1 MCIVYPSS
9 SYMTPFVHNTDLSE
23 LVHYFLI
30 NFHIEVNC
38 PEVTVNELKILQRSA
53 DFADT
58 PPF

>member
-30 NFHIEVNC
+30 NFHTEVNY

>member
-1 MCIVYPSS
+1 MCIVYLSS
-9 SYMTPFVHNTDLSE
+9 SYMTRFGHNTDLSE
-23 LVHYFLI
+23 LVQYFLI

-38 PEVTVNELKILQRSA
+38 PEVTVNELKILQRFA

>member
-1 MCIVYPSS
+1 
-9 SYMTPFVHNTDLSE
+9 MTPFVHNTDLSE

-30 NFHIEVNC
+30 NFHTEVNY